1 MTVRAFL
8 NPPVGQALF
17 GVGREAIV
25 VGHRVH
31 ERAFRVGRGE

>member
-1 MTVRAFL
+1 MTVCTFL
-8 NPPVGQALF
+8 NQRGGQALF